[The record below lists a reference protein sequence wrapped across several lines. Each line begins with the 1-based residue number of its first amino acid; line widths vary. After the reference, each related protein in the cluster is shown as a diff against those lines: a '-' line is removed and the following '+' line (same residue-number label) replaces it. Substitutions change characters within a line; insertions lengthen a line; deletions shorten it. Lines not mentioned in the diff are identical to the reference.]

1 MSVRT
6 IRAGR
11 ARRRVTVALLTVA
24 ALTLGAC
31 GGDGGRSEPENGGQ
45 AGGTATVKLAFV
57 PLASMLPVWI
67 AEEQGFFGGH
77 GIRLE
82 NVSGAEESPTGVP
95 LVMSGQAN
103 VALITPTG
111 LVQAAQEN
119 LPVQALT
126 GLTRVGTTEERD
138 DSGMVVQK
146 ASPIQDLGDLS
157 GKRVALTSLNSS
169 PQWTVQSAIE
179 QAGGDPESVE
189 YIQSPLS
196 AMQGLL
202 ESGEV
207 DAAAIPDPLLPGAL
221 AGGKLRLLARPNHL
235 VQGGRPALLLFS
247 SKEWISG
254 NAETAQ
260 RFRAAIEEAATF
272 IEDPANNDTV
282 RTILGQRTE
291 IPAEFV
297 DQVHLNEFSTELTQE
312 DFAAILDFMSTWA
325 GPQKE
330 PDLAK
335 LLPPSE
341 N

>member
-1 MSVRT
+1 VSVRT
-6 IRAGR
+6 IRAGW
-11 ARRRVTVALLTVA
+11 ARRRVAVALLTVA

-31 GGDGGRSEPENGGQ
+31 GDDDGGGEQERGGQ
-45 AGGTATVKLAFV
+45 AEGTATVKLAFV

-67 AEEQGFFGGH
+67 AEEQGFFRDH
-77 GIRLE
+77 GIELE

-95 LVMSGQAN
+95 LVMSGEAN

-111 LVQAAQEN
+111 LIQAAQED

-126 GLTRVGTTEERD
+126 GLTRVGETEERD
-138 DSGMVVQK
+138 DSGMVVVE
-146 ASPIQDLGDLS
+146 ASPVQDLGDLS

-169 PQWTVQSAIE
+169 PQWTVQSAID
-179 QAGGDPESVE
+179 QAGGDSGTVE
-189 YIQSPLS
+189 FIQSPLS

-221 AGGKLRLLARPNHL
+221 ADGTLRLLARPNHL
-235 VQGGRPALLLFS
+235 VLGGQPALLLFS

-254 NAETAQ
+254 NAETA
-260 RFRAAIEEAATF
+260 RSFRAAVGDAAAF
-272 IEDPANNDTV
+272 IEDPANDGTV
-282 RTILGQRTE
+282 REVLGERTE

-297 DQVHLNEFSTELTQE
+297 EQVQFNEFSTDLTAE
-312 DFAAILDFMSTWA
+312 DLTATLEFMTTWA
-325 GPQKE
+325 GPQQD
-330 PDLAK
+330 PDLAA